1 MDEDD
6 DIEEI
11 IEIIEEEPVVVEA
24 TPWFNSDTVATSM
37 MFASQL
43 AEAAATHFH
52 NLAMLSLQR
61 TLPDP
66 PEPTHAPPIE
76 SCSGVWPWG
85 FVAAHGR
92 SGCKVHG
99 WWRVWRRS
107 GDDGSSDLGTDGEVT

>member
-1 MDEDD
+1 MDEND

-52 NLAMLSLQR
+52 NLAMLALGQSAHEWVQVDR
-61 TLPDP
+61 EEFAEDT
-66 PEPTHAPPIE
+66 
-76 SCSGVWPWG
+76 
-85 FVAAHGR
+85 AADI
-92 SGCKVHG
+92 SKIV
-99 WWRVWRRS
+99 VKEQ
-107 GDDGSSDLGTDGEVT
+107 DG